1 MNESWGIDL
10 KDAAQR
16 AWLDETIDLVHEWD
30 PTRIVVDNSPC
41 KPNFHIRSDLN
52 DFHFYTAL
60 PDQLERWDEFILGWT
75 SDPASSYSLHGDAVR
90 RGDEPMVVSEFGN
103 WGLPD
108 PSGLLE
114 EDGSEPWWFDT
125 GQRWAGGVVHPRGV
139 EERAREA
146 RLDEVFGSM
155 QQLFT
160 ASQEHQFE
168 SVQYEVERM
177 RLHPEIAGF
186 VITEFTDVYWECN
199 GLLDLHRRPK
209 ARHAGYSW
217 IFEPDLP
224 IPLPERR
231 RCYLGD
237 GVRVRL
243 HVAHASERDL
253 THGLLRWRSS
263 DGTLKGEQPISVSP
277 WTTTPVAAV
286 WWEPTGAGRHILEL
300 ELLDAAGATAGKD
313 WTELAVYER
322 RSPDVAAWSEDP
334 GVLAFL
340 DAAGIPSDERNG
352 VRINRGL
359 EASTGRTLV
368 LASAGDEGAGVRA
381 IERTGTPWEG
391 DWAQGIHWVGGELR
405 RGTPLLPRLDLTCV
419 DLVPEAVLT
428 GPKLDQV
435 LAGMYVGWIHH
446 AAATAAVLR
455 EGVVGTTFPILEAG
469 ANDPMAVSLLINLL
483 QSATS

>member
-1 MNESWGIDL
+1 
-10 KDAAQR
+10 
-16 AWLDETIDLVHEWD
+16 
-30 PTRIVVDNSPC
+30 
-41 KPNFHIRSDLN
+41 
-52 DFHFYTAL
+52 
-60 PDQLERWDEFILGWT
+60 
-75 SDPASSYSLHGDAVR
+75 
-90 RGDEPMVVSEFGN
+90 
-103 WGLPD
+103 
-108 PSGLLE
+108 
-114 EDGSEPWWFDT
+114 
-125 GQRWAGGVVHPRGV
+125 
-139 EERAREA
+139 
-146 RLDEVFGSM
+146 
-155 QQLFT
+155 
-160 ASQEHQFE
+160 
-168 SVQYEVERM
+168 
-177 RLHPEIAGF
+177 
-186 VITEFTDVYWECN
+186 
-199 GLLDLHRRPK
+199 
-209 ARHAGYSW
+209 
-217 IFEPDLP
+217 
-224 IPLPERR
+224 
-231 RCYLGD
+231 
-237 GVRVRL
+237 
-243 HVAHASERDL
+243 
-253 THGLLRWRSS
+253 
-263 DGTLKGEQPISVSP
+263 
-277 WTTTPVAAV
+277 
-286 WWEPTGAGRHILEL
+286 LEL